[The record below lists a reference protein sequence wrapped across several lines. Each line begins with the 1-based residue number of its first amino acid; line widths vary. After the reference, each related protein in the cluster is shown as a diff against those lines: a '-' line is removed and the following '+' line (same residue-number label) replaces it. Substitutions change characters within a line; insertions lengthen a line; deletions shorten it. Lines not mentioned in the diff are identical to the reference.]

1 MNQQQSSM
9 KQKKSKQPE
18 APKKRHDPARTA
30 ANKARRLMKDKL
42 AKARKAQE
50 KADHKADHGSARFMK
65 RARLSF
71 LPAPQAKAVRR
82 LEKAKLPT
90 DIRFTPERMFFQL
103 GVRARMVEV

>member
-1 MNQQQSSM
+1 MNQQQSM

-30 ANKARRLMKDKL
+30 ANKARRLMKDRL

-50 KADHKADHGSARFMK
+50 KSDHKVDHGSARFMK

-71 LPAPQAKAVRR
+71 LPGPKATAIRQ
-82 LEKAKLPT
+82 LEKAKLPA

-103 GVRARMVEV
+103 GVRARLTEA